1 MKEKNENSYRSIL
14 KGTSV
19 LGGVQVFQIL
29 VNLIRGKLVAMFLGP
44 EGMGIASLF
53 TTSSNTLS
61 NFSSLGLNLAFVKE
75 VAANKEDETSLA
87 KVLSVATALLR
98 LTALLGAMACVLLA
112 PMFSQWSFGSADYA
126 WQYVLLSVGVFFTV
140 AGMGKMSLLQGL
152 HRVKLLSLTSL
163 AGALSGLL
171 VGVPLYYFFNTKG
184 IVPAMIVFSFTT
196 YCFYSY
202 GVRKAMPASRVKFS
216 FKEHGGYV
224 KRMLSLGVI
233 LLASSLINTLFTYL
247 INIFIRSCGDVVDV
261 GLFNAANSITLQ
273 YAGVVFA
280 AMALDYFPR
289 LSAAAED
296 SEKMS
301 GIVNKQ
307 SEMVALIA
315 TPMLVLLVA
324 MAPIVIHLLLTPEFL
339 VVTDLMR
346 WLAIGILFKAIAYP
360 LGYIAFAKNNRKV
373 FFWLEAIAC
382 NVIYISFSIIGYKL
396 WGLQGLGYAAV
407 AEQAT
412 CVILY
417 LAVNYKVY
425 GFHPNEK
432 AFRESLMAIIFGT
445 LSFGA
450 SMVGN
455 MYLSYSLLLLVFA
468 LCGVRSF
475 VILKARVKDNR

>member
-216 FKEHGGYV
+216 FKEHSGYV

-296 SEKMS
+296 NEKMS

-432 AFRESLMAIIFGT
+432 AFRESLIAIIFGT